1 MNQKVITRKYF
12 LFSTHSL
19 TEIMF
24 IVAGT
29 MLLSGVNSVKLGVT
43 PIDLNV

>member
-1 MNQKVITRKYF
+1 MLQKVITRKCSF
-12 LFSTHSL
+12 L

-29 MLLSGVNSVKLGVT
+29 MLLSGVNSVDLGVT
-43 PIDLNV
+43 PIDVEEYSGV